1 MISINRNPS
10 FTEVWHEGSID
21 FNDKT
26 HRFWIVCPQGVDP
39 HGYEYE
45 VEVRWFF
52 QRVPREVRAMMPI
65 IIEAFKQTNE

>member
-1 MISINRNPS
+1 MISINRIPS

-21 FNDKT
+21 FNEET
-26 HRFWIVCPQGVDP
+26 YRFWIVCPQGVDS
-39 HGYEYE
+39 HWYEYE

-52 QRVPREVRAMMPI
+52 KRVPKEVRAMMPI